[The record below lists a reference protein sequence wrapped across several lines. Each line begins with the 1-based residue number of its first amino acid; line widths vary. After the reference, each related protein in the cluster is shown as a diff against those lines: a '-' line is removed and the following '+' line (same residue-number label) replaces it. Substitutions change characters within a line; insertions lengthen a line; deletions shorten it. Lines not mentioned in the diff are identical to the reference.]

1 MMEMTKNN
9 FLNLRDKIVVIAG
22 GTGLIGSELC
32 KGFAEQCST
41 VIFTSRDEKKGK
53 KIENEYSDIYKGK
66 VVYFQL
72 DISNE
77 ESIDNLIKSVL
88 EKFSKIDV
96 FINCSWPKTKDWI
109 KNVEEVPYESVKENL
124 LNHLGG
130 YFICTQKMAM
140 LMKKQKNGSI
150 INFSSIYGIVG
161 PNFSIYDGTE
171 LTAPPAYPMIKGGII
186 SMTKYFATYF
196 AKYNV
201 RVNCISPGGIF
212 NGETDTFVKN
222 YSQFTPLGRMGEA
235 NEIVGPTLLL
245 ASDSSSYI
253 TGHNLIIDGGWT
265 AW

>member
-1 MMEMTKNN
+1 MSET
-9 FLNLRDKIVVIAG
+9 FNLKDKIVVIAG
-22 GTGLIGSELC
+22 GTGLIGRELC
-32 KGFAEQCST
+32 KGFADQGSN
-41 VIFTSRDEKKGK
+41 VVFTSRDETKGK
-53 KIENEYSDIYKGK
+53 KIENTRNNTIVSCE
-66 VVYFQL
+66 L

-77 ESIDNLIKSVL
+77 ESVDTLISSVL
-88 EKFSKIDV
+88 ERFSKIDV

-109 KNVEEVPYESVKENL
+109 TNVEEVRFESVKENL

-130 YFICTQKMAM
+130 YFLCTQKMAV
-140 LMKKQKNGSI
+140 LMKKQRKGSI
-150 INFSSIYGIVG
+150 VNFSSIYGMVG

-171 LTAPPAYPMIKGGII
+171 LTSPPAYPMIKGGII

-212 NGETDTFVKN
+212 NGEGDTFVNN
-222 YSQFTPLGRMGEA
+222 YSQLTPLGRMGNA

-253 TGHNLIIDGGWT
+253 TGHNLVIDGGWT
-265 AW
+265 VW